1 MMSLAILL
9 VLFIGVY
16 SGYRNGIIIALI
28 RTIGYTITLI
38 LAFDYY
44 ELVSEFIYLIVPYP
58 SPFAPA
64 ENPYAYYDMDMIFT
78 LDASYYYLISFLLIL
93 LIGWLVS
100 RFISD
105 FLLSF
110 TENLPVPKPLDGIF
124 GAITGFITHYL
135 AIFLILFTLSTI
147 PFDWVQNT
155 LSKSWLA
162 DSMLTST
169 PFLSENA
176 YQYFIADVHEEEV
189 EQLPTMDLEDLKEK
203 TDSEEENEEE

>member
-1 MMSLAILL
+1 
-9 VLFIGVY
+9 
-16 SGYRNGIIIALI
+16 
-28 RTIGYTITLI
+28 
-38 LAFDYY
+38 
-44 ELVSEFIYLIVPYP
+44 SEFIYLIVPYP

-64 ENPYAYYDMDMIFT
+64 DNPYAYYDMDMIFT
-78 LDASYYYLISFLLIL
+78 LDASYYYLVSFLLIL
-93 LIGWLVS
+93 VAGWLVS

-110 TENLPVPKPLDGIF
+110 TENLPVPKPLDGVF

-135 AIFLILFTLSTI
+135 AIFLIIFTLSTI